1 MLSFNTIPSFDVY
14 KIRQLWQFNLFI
26 FTGTVK
32 KCGLLKI
39 VHDKNKSKTET
50 PVIIEPF
57 LGAIEYNKELEALIT
72 KNLVI
77 YKNSFFSQ
85 NIFIIL
91 EVQENTI

>member
-1 MLSFNTIPSFDVY
+1 MNKANSF
-14 KIRQLWQFNLFI
+14 FI

-50 PVIIEPF
+50 SVIIEPF
-57 LGAIEYNKELEALIT
+57 LGAIEYNKELDALIT

-77 YKNSFFSQ
+77 YKNCFTF
-85 NIFIIL
+85 
-91 EVQENTI
+91 